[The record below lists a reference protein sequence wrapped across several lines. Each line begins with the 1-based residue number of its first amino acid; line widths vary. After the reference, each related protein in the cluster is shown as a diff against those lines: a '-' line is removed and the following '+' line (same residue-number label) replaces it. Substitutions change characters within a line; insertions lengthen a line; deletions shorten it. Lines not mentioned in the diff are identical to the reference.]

1 MSGWLDQ
8 QDIRLTLNL
17 VEVEVEAE
25 LGKLFIFIILN
36 TLSTVSLAQ
45 LDDLSNMIKRQK
57 LCQF

>member
-45 LDDLSNMIKRQK
+45 LDDLSNTIKRQK